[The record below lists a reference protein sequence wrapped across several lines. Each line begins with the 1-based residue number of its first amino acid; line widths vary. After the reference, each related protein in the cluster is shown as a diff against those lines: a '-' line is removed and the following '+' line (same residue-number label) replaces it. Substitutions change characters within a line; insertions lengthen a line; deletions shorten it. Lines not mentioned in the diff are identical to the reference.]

1 MILFELS
8 EKIKTL
14 RKEKNIFQEKL
25 AKKSGISRATLSKL
39 ENGSL
44 TKVSIVTLDRI
55 LGVLGFTIDI
65 KPKNPFVKR
74 KTINEFLESNK

>member
-1 MILFELS
+1 MILFELG

-14 RKEKNIFQEKL
+14 RKEKNLSQDEL
-25 AKKSGISRATLSKL
+25 AKKSRISRATLSKL
-39 ENGSL
+39 ENGNL

-55 LGVLGFTIDI
+55 LGVLGFTIEI

-74 KTINEFLESNK
+74 K